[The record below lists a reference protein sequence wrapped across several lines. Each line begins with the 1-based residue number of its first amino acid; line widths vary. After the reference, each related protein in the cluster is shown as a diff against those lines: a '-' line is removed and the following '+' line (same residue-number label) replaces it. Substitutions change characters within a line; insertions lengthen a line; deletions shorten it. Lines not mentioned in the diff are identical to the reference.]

1 MRAFAIPLL
10 LFVAGSAKV
19 CSSEDK
25 AGGSAAASASASAAG
40 VGSATADAKAALVAP
55 RIGGS
60 VASTGEFSVELAVH
74 QNGLVEG
81 LVSDAQGKLVTEG
94 VKLTA
99 ALQAK
104 GGAAEKLELGF
115 AAPRARF
122 EGHAKAGVELAPGPI
137 DVTLE
142 VAGKTSSCKVSVA
155 AVLPEPRLGG
165 HVLAAG
171 AFTAELFAGTSGEVR
186 AFIKDS
192 AGAEVKGDADA
203 SFKAIVNAQ
212 GGARE
217 TVALSFDA
225 PRACFAGHAKAGVVL
240 APGPL
245 ELAVDAKVGAGIG
258 RLESIGLSVE
268 ASHGGQLVA
277 VGDYSLELVAK
288 GHEIAAFAFDAS
300 GKAHAAGDLDLKLDV
315 GQGAGTTLALKWDAP
330 SLSYVG
336 SAAANV
342 NLALQPIRVS
352 LVASGK
358 AFVGAVASLS
368 AAAKA
373 NANLK
378 ADVDVNTDAKLDA
391 AAKLSAKAQAK
402 LDAAAKAKLDAAAKV
417 SAAKAASAS
426 VKITPP
432 KLNVSTSQSA
442 SAKAGGG
449 AKAGAGV
456 KASGGLSLGIK

>member
-25 AGGSAAASASASAAG
+25 AGGGVSATASASGAGSAA
-40 VGSATADAKAALVAP
+40 ADAKATLVAP

-60 VASTGEFSVELAVH
+60 VAGAGEFSVELAVH
-74 QNGLVEG
+74 QDGLVEG
-81 LVSDAQGKLVTEG
+81 LVSDAQGKLVSDG

-99 ALQAK
+99 AVQAK
-104 GGAAEKLELGF
+104 GGATEKLELGF
-115 AAPRARF
+115 ALARARF
-122 EGHAKAGVELAPGPI
+122 EGHAKAGVELVPGPV
-137 DVTLE
+137 DVTLD
-142 VAGKTSSCKVSVA
+142 VAGKTSGCRLSIA

-171 AFTAELFAGTSGEVR
+171 AFTAELFAGISGEVR

-192 AGAEVKGDADA
+192 AGAEVKADAGA
-203 SFKAIVNAQ
+203 SFKAIVNAE

-217 TVALSFDA
+217 AIALSFDA

-245 ELAVDAKVGAGIG
+245 ELVVDAKVGAGIG

-268 ASHGGQLVA
+268 ASHGGQIVA

-288 GHEIAAFAFDAS
+288 GHEISAFAFDAS
-300 GKAHAAGDLDLKLDV
+300 GKAHAAGDLDLKLEV
-315 GQGAGTTLALKWDAP
+315 GQGAGTTLVLKWDAP

-373 NANLK
+373 NVNLK
-378 ADVDVNTDAKLDA
+378 ANVDLNTDAKLAA

-402 LDAAAKAKLDAAAKV
+402 LDAAAKA

-432 KLNVSTSQSA
+432 KVNLGTSQSA
-442 SAKAGGG
+442 SATAKAGGG

-456 KASGGLSLGIK
+456 KASAGLSLGIK